1 MHIFDRSSRAGVT
14 QYFGRSTAAPHLILS
29 WLTKGAPVL
38 NDCRS
43 LILEFGKVVIEHCN
57 RDSNK
62 VAHVLA
68 QQGRVDPPAMWLDSP
83 PDFIRGLLADDV
95 SVI

>member
-1 MHIFDRSSRAGVT
+1 M
-14 QYFGRSTAAPHLILS
+14 
-29 WLTKGAPVL
+29 
-38 NDCRS
+38 
-43 LILEFGKVVIEHCN
+43 IEHCN